1 MKKYKIYA
9 IIFAILL
16 TCLAGCGQSKAP
28 IPGTNGQMV
37 TAPTVSEAP
46 TMTDSTEAVLPT
58 EKESSEAPTAD
69 TVVTEPSE
77 SVTDA
82 TESKEPDRQPEVTEP
97 VPTAPVQT
105 EPPVTAPPKEDAQ
118 PEPTVPTA
126 KPEPAPDPTKPTQP
140 TQPSATAEPPK
151 ETEPTEPVPTQP
163 APTEPKPTEPQPTE
177 PMPTEPAPTEPVP
190 TEPKPTEP
198 EPTEPAPTEPTPT
211 EPEPDTFTEA
221 DHKRIISEVTTYA
234 ESYTAKGFTF
244 QWKESMTFGWDVG
257 YMGTPRVEYEGV
269 DGVIEMLKY
278 HIDLIYKTSTDPA
291 YGLTTTVMTYKVEQI
306 TVDGDL
312 AYVVIYGG

>member
-1 MKKYKIYA
+1 MKKYEIYA
-9 IIFAILL
+9 IILAILL
-16 TCLAGCGQSKAP
+16 TCLAGCGQSKDP
-28 IPGTNGQMV
+28 ITGTNGQMV
-37 TAPTVSEAP
+37 TASTEREAP

-58 EKESSEAPTAD
+58 EKESSETSNAD
-69 TVVTEPSE
+69 TVVTEPTE

-82 TESKEPDRQPEVTEP
+82 AEPKEPDRQPEVTE
-97 VPTAPVQT
+97 PTAPVQT
-105 EPPVTAPPKEDAQ
+105 EPPVTAHPKEDVQ

-126 KPEPAPDPTKPTQP
+126 KPEPAPESTKPTQP
-140 TQPSATAEPPK
+140 TQPAAPAEPPK
-151 ETEPTEPVPTQP
+151 ETKPTEPVPTG
-163 APTEPKPTEPQPTE
+163 
-177 PMPTEPAPTEPVP
+177 
-190 TEPKPTEP
+190 PKPTEP
-198 EPTEPAPTEPTPT
+198 EPTEPEPTEPKPTEPTPT

-221 DHKRIISEVTTYA
+221 DHKRIIAEVTAYA

-306 TVDGDL
+306 TIDGDL

>member
-9 IIFAILL
+9 IILAIAL
-16 TCLAGCGQSKAP
+16 TCLAGCGQSKDP
-28 IPGTNGQMV
+28 ITGTNGQMV
-37 TAPTVSEAP
+37 TASTEREAP

-58 EKESSEAPTAD
+58 EKESSETPTAD
-69 TVVTEPSE
+69 TVVTEPTE

-82 TESKEPDRQPEVTEP
+82 TEPEEPDRQPEATE
-97 VPTAPVQT
+97 PTAPVQT

-126 KPEPAPDPTKPTQP
+126 KPEPAPESTKPTQP
-140 TQPSATAEPPK
+140 TQPSAPAEPPE
-151 ETEPTEPVPTQP
+151 ET
-163 APTEPKPTEPQPTE
+163 K
-177 PMPTEPAPTEPVP
+177 PTEPVP

-198 EPTEPAPTEPTPT
+198 TPTEPVPTEPKPTEPTEPEPTEPKPTEPAPTEPTPT
-211 EPEPDTFTEA
+211 EPEPDTSTEA
-221 DHKRIISEVTTYA
+221 DHKRIIAEVTAYA
-234 ESYTAKGFTF
+234 ESYSSKDFTF

-306 TVDGDL
+306 TIDGDL